1 MAFSSHRQPH
11 GWFFGRVRLFP
22 LLFFPLLY
30 ACDNSETA
38 GGQGSL
44 SGARDTLALCEQL
57 VDADYHD
64 DEEARVGCQRA
75 DSLLRQLSQSIE
87 PGQGF
92 VSDTVLAYAYLL
104 RGRIY
109 SDYSNDTSWTGPLG
123 DPREMYLKAL
133 ELRKRH
139 FMGRRDPTTSRL
151 YHNIGVTYYDNKKA
165 EIGHYNKALDY
176 GDSCQYAHPPW
187 NTPSKYYRNNLRVM
201 GLSYLYQ
208 GDIYTGMPYLKMALD
223 AGQAAAD
230 TAFLLGAYLDISDA
244 YRQANLYARAFDRAR
259 KALELSKLSSDTFQE
274 GMALL
279 YMGNALQDSAFH
291 FPDSLLWRKALTYTE
306 KARNLFREM
315 GEYEI
320 KSYMAACRNQGE
332 LYRRM
337 GRFKEAEAVLR
348 EGLGAL
354 PKGDKGR
361 ALTAELKVNLGEV
374 FLDRGR
380 YGEAIAELGEALTLL
395 LPQKDTNA
403 YEGVLDSAVLLQ
415 AWDDLARVYAA
426 RSGSQGDLKKAAKC
440 GEEMVDLI
448 GLMRAGYTSEET
460 KQALSKLVQP
470 IYRRQFYVHKRLY
483 QLSGDKY
490 HLQKAFDFSEYSK
503 YASLLKGL
511 QLQNTD
517 QFPDSLQSL
526 KREEKR
532 LSLGLAKLSSQAQ
545 DSTGQAELAK
555 QQRALEKTR
564 RQLSAAY
571 PKYAS
576 LLEDAPVLPLA
587 EVRDR
592 VLYRGQSMLSYFV
605 GDDSLYAFWIG
616 PRGYGLRA
624 LPIGRS
630 DLAQAYRD
638 FMSSIDGDNLYRTVY
653 ASAGETLYRGLVQPV
668 EPHLSGRVVIVP
680 DESFA
685 NLPFEALPRPAGG
698 LPGVLLDRY
707 VVSYAFSAN
716 LLREMR
722 MQQPAPGKSRTLA
735 VFNPS
740 FHQPGKQAV
749 ASLPDWLQQA
759 LRQLGDAPRDKE
771 VRGIREEVGVRS
783 YQGVEASKKRFWD
796 ACAVHSAVHI
806 TTHGYVGE
814 SNPKY
819 NFMLFHQDEG
829 NIQKEN
835 ILFADELYAH
845 PLGIDFAFLSA
856 CQTAKGKLQEGEG
869 QFSIAR
875 GLAFAGVKSFVA
887 TLWSINTNRT
897 AGLAPRFYQYLSEG
911 IPKDEALARAK
922 RDFIRASRD
931 NASPYFWAGLAISGD
946 TAPLPIAAPRSKVW
960 AAVLFALAGFLWY
973 LHYGRPSRHSKQL

>member
-1 MAFSSHRQPH
+1 MAFFSHRRPH
-11 GWFFGRVRLFP
+11 GRFFGVVRLFP

-30 ACDNSETA
+30 ACENSETA
-38 GGQGSL
+38 GEQDSL

-57 VDADYHD
+57 VDSNYQDKDQRIGY
-64 DEEARVGCQRA
+64 QRA
-75 DSLLRQLSQSIE
+75 DSLLRQLSQYIE

-109 SDYSNDTSWTGPLG
+109 FPYSKDTSWAG
-123 DPREMYLKAL
+123 DPREMYQKAL

-139 FMGRRDPTTSRL
+139 FRGRRDPTTSRL

-187 NTPSKYYRNNLRVM
+187 NTPSRYYRNNLKVM
-201 GLSYLYQ
+201 GLSYVYQ
-208 GDIYTGMPYLKMALD
+208 GDAYTGMPYLKMALD

-230 TAFLLGAYLDISDA
+230 TAFLLDTYLNISDA

-259 KALELSKLSSDTFQE
+259 KALELSKANPGISRE
-274 GMALL
+274 AEARL

-315 GEYEI
+315 GEDKIEPYV
-320 KSYMAACRNQGE
+320 AACRNQGE

-348 EGLGAL
+348 EGLGAPL
-354 PKGDKGR
+354 PKEDWGR

-380 YGEAIAELGEALTLL
+380 YGEAIAELEAARTLL

-403 YEGVLDSAVLLQ
+403 KEDVLDPAVLLQ

-426 RSGSQGDLKKAAKC
+426 RSGSQGDLKKAAEY

-470 IYRRQFYVHKRLY
+470 IYKRQFDVHKRLY
-483 QLSGDKY
+483 RLSGDKY

-545 DSTGQAELAK
+545 DSTGQAERAK

-638 FMSSIDGDNLYRTVY
+638 FMSSIDSDNLYSAAY

-668 EPHLSGRVVIVP
+668 EPYLSGRVVIVP

-685 NLPFEALPRPAGG
+685 NLPFEALPRSAGG

-722 MQQPAPGKSRTLA
+722 MQRPAPGKSRTLA

-759 LRQLGDAPRDKE
+759 VRQLGDAPRDKE

-946 TAPLPIAAPRSKVW
+946 TAPLPIAAPRSKAW